1 MRPERQQLQPLRS
14 GAKRPKRLRGDAD
27 RVPRADVDELIAELH
42 AARAAD
48 DHVHLLVLLV
58 AVPELPFGI
67 GAEPLVADADALTAE
82 ILPCE
87 PGLEA
92 VREAEFGRHVLDLL
106 EVLDRVAVD
115 RRSLAPPEAAR
126 PRRPRRDSLCYVPR
140 ARAGSQIIA
149 RRGDLVVERD
159 PLRPSGRLLR
169 QDDMDAS
176 YVDLADP
183 THLEFDYLRWM
194 RIVLRS
200 AHARRILHVGGGA
213 CALPRAL
220 AAADPGGRQEVCE
233 VDAGALA
240 LAREHLGLRRAPGL
254 RVRQADGRA
263 FVAGQPDASWDAI
276 VIDAFVGATVPRR
289 LITRQAFADVARVA
303 PLALVNVVDNR
314 AGRDVRLIAAGLAHA
329 FQKVWA
335 FGGSRGKHGGGR
347 RRQRAG
353 SRPGRRPDRG

>member
-1 MRPERQQLQPLRS
+1 
-14 GAKRPKRLRGDAD
+14 
-27 RVPRADVDELIAELH
+27 
-42 AARAAD
+42 
-48 DHVHLLVLLV
+48 
-58 AVPELPFGI
+58 
-67 GAEPLVADADALTAE
+67 
-82 ILPCE
+82 
-87 PGLEA
+87 
-92 VREAEFGRHVLDLL
+92 
-106 EVLDRVAVD
+106 
-115 RRSLAPPEAAR
+115 
-126 PRRPRRDSLCYVPR
+126 
-140 ARAGSQIIA
+140 
-149 RRGDLVVERD
+149 
-159 PLRPSGRLLR
+159 
-169 QDDMDAS
+169 MDAS

-240 LAREHLGLRRAPGL
+240 LAREHLGLRRARGL

-263 FVAGQPDASWDAI
+263 FVAGQPDGSWDAI

-314 AGRDVRLIAAGLAHA
+314 SGGDVRLITAGLAHS
-329 FQKVWA
+329 FQTVWA
-335 FGGSRGKHGGGR
+335 FGGRGGNTVVA
-347 RRQRAG
+347 AG
-353 SRPGRRPDRG
+353 VKEPNFDRISAQTAADPSPARLTAPAAMARLAAATPALDDHELEEA